1 MNLLDRQNYKDTD
14 IQGARSM
21 GCDLVQLKYDGWWT
35 RLEIASGY
43 IRFYSR
49 TARLFKELP
58 IADTSLTCTLIGEHM
73 QGTQW
78 AQEPGRIGRTFLFD
92 CWSWGDTRLTDVPYR
107 DRYRV
112 LRLAPTHLPAT
123 FGVVECHRL
132 DAAQHLWDTH
142 VNPEKFEGL
151 VFRRSHDDV
160 SATVYRQKKII
171 RETLICDGFIEGM
184 GKFAGTLGA
193 VRAHTSNSV
202 IIDVGGGFTDTQRR
216 EIWDNQDLYLGK
228 PFEVEARARFESG
241 SLRHP
246 NFIHWRS
253 DLNPPALA

>member
-1 MNLLDRQNYKDTD
+1 MNLIDRQTYKDTD
-14 IQGARSM
+14 INGAKSC

-35 RLEIASGY
+35 RIEIAEGWM
-43 IRFYSR
+43 RFYSR
-49 TARLFKELP
+49 TARMFKETQL
-58 IADTSLTCTLIGEHM
+58 ANTELRCTLIGEHM

-92 CWSWGDTRLTDVPYR
+92 CWSWGDTTLENVPYR

-112 LRLAPTHLPAT
+112 LRLAPNHLPDT
-123 FGVVECHRL
+123 FAVILSYKIEQAQELWKNYVESPSSN
-132 DAAQHLWDTH
+132 Q
-142 VNPEKFEGL
+142 FEGL
-151 VFRRSHDDV
+151 VFRRTADNL

-171 RETLICDGFIEGM
+171 TEDLICDGFIEGM
-184 GKFAGTLGA
+184 GKFTGMLGA
-193 VRAHTSNSV
+193 IRAHTSAGV

-246 NFIHWRS
+246 NFVRWRF
-253 DLNPPALA
+253 DK

>member
-1 MNLLDRQNYKDTD
+1 MNLIDRQTYKDTD
-14 IQGARSM
+14 ISGARSQ

-35 RLEIASGY
+35 RIEIASGW

-49 TARLFKELP
+49 TARMFKELP
-58 IADTSLTCTLIGEHM
+58 FGDPDLRCTLIGEHM

-92 CWSWGDTRLTDVPYR
+92 CWHWADTNLADVPYR

-112 LRLAPTHLPAT
+112 LRLAPNILPST
-123 FGVVECHRL
+123 FEVVTTYRISE
-132 DAAQHLWDTH
+132 AEVLWDNFVTRGD
-142 VNPEKFEGL
+142 FEGL
-151 VFRRSHDDV
+151 VFRRAHDDV
-160 SATVYRQKKII
+160 GNSVYRQKRII
-171 RETLICDGFIEGM
+171 TDDLVCDGFIEGM

-193 VRAHTSNSV
+193 IRAHTKDNV
-202 IIDVGGGFTDTQRR
+202 LIDVGGGFTDSQRR

-228 PFEVEARARFESG
+228 TFEVEARARFESG

-246 NFIHWRS
+246 NFVRWKS
-253 DLNPPALA
+253 DVL